1 MKKLKWKELGID
13 ILVDVVAGLL
23 IAVGVYNFALNANF
37 PVEGFSGIAIIF
49 YHLFGLPVG
58 VGLFLLNIPAAIFSY
73 KLLGRTF
80 FLKSIKSTIITSLIM
95 DHVAPLLPVYNG
107 SRFLATL
114 CMSVLCGVGYAMIF
128 MRGSS
133 TGGQDF
139 VSVPIKKMIP
149 HVTLGTINIV
159 QDVAIILLGTVL
171 VFRDV
176 DGLIYGIIST
186 YLIALV
192 MDRIMYGIDEG
203 KLTLIV
209 TESGTEIADQ
219 IDKYSGRGATILK
232 GSGAHSKNKKDVVM
246 CACNNKQ
253 MYTIKKIAHKID
265 PKAFTIIMESNEVIG
280 EGFKEEVS
288 DFL

>member
-1 MKKLKWKELGID
+1 MKKLNWKELAID

-23 IAVGVYNFALNANF
+23 IAVGVYNFALNADF
-37 PVEGFSGIAIIF
+37 PVEGFSGIAVIL

-58 VGLFLLNIPAAIFSY
+58 LGLLVLNIPAAILSF

-95 DHVAPLLPVYNG
+95 DCVAPRLPVYTG
-107 SRFLATL
+107 DRFLAAL

-139 VSVPIKKMIP
+139 ISVPIKKMMP

-159 QDVAIILLGTVL
+159 QDVAIILLGSAL
-171 VFRDV
+171 VFRDI
-176 DGLIYGIIST
+176 DGLIYGIITT
-186 YLIALV
+186 YLIAMV

-209 TESGTEIADQ
+209 TESGEEIADQ
-219 IDKYSGRGATILK
+219 IDRYSGRGSTILK
-232 GSGAHSKNKKDVVM
+232 GTGSHSKNRKDVVM

-253 MYTIKKIAHKID
+253 MYTIKKLAHRID

-288 DFL
+288 DYL

>member
-1 MKKLKWKELGID
+1 MKKLNWKELGID

-203 KLTLIV
+203 KLTLIE

>member
-1 MKKLKWKELGID
+1 MKKLNWKELGID

>member
-1 MKKLKWKELGID
+1 MKKLNWKELGID
-13 ILVDVVAGLL
+13 ILVDMVAGLL

-253 MYTIKKIAHKID
+253 MYTIKKID

>member
-1 MKKLKWKELGID
+1 MKKLNWKELGID
-13 ILVDVVAGLL
+13 ILVDMVAGLL

-58 VGLFLLNIPAAIFSY
+58 VGLFLLNSPAAIFSY

>member
-1 MKKLKWKELGID
+1 MKKLNWKELGID

-203 KLTLIV
+203 KLTLSV
-209 TESGTEIADQ
+209 TETGTENADQ
-219 IDKYSGRGATILK
+219 IDKYSRRGATILK
-232 GSGAHSKNKKDVVM
+232 GSRAHSKNKKDVVM

>member
-1 MKKLKWKELGID
+1 MKKLNWKELGID

-49 YHLFGLPVG
+49 YHPFGLPVG